1 MLTEGRMDVG
11 LVRLLTGDG
20 NVGYSENVSP
30 GDHVGSGEKAV
41 AAMTVGMVRIVACS
55 EDVGKC

>member
-1 MLTEGRMDVG
+1 M
-11 LVRLLTGDG
+11 VRLLTGDG